1 MTERTVDIKAAIGDA
16 SMAQR
21 EARIMARVAED
32 VRVKGRTPDDALAA
46 IADMVRYTFE
56 YPADRYTECVR
67 ADIERLWREGHVELA
82 VRNCWTS
89 PTWKG
94 ISTSWQE
101 PGTGQ
106 VFEVQFHT
114 PDSLAARE
122 ATYPAY
128 QRLREPA
135 TPDAERGA
143 IMASLREVYAGEP
156 ASRAPAA
163 EKARAARLV
172 ARQLQS
178 ERARSLRFRVPS
190 DDRRDRVTYY
200 AIVDRYS
207 SQDAPAGVLRRVE
220 YAGSPGTGEQDC
232 REQGGRQLDGRP
244 QRDEAFGRDL
254 RWHHTF
260 LLYSW
265 ERGNLDNS
273 LHEIS
278 RDRATRVTDWIRRE
292 VTRNC

>member
-1 MTERTVDIKAAIGDA
+1 MSERAVDTTTVGNVAAGDA
-16 SMAQR
+16 GASRR
-21 EARIMARVAED
+21 EARIVARLAED
-32 VRVKGRTPDDALAA
+32 ARVKGRTAEKALAA
-46 IADMVRYTFE
+46 IGDMVRYTFE
-56 YPADRYTECVR
+56 YSSDRYTECVR

-82 VRNCWTS
+82 VRNCWTC

-101 PGTGQ
+101 PASGQ
-106 VFEVQFHT
+106 LFEVQFHT
-114 PDSLAARE
+114 PESLAARE

-128 QRLREPA
+128 QRLCDPG

-163 EKARAARLV
+163 EKERAARLA
-172 ARQLQS
+172 ARQRES
-178 ERARSLRFRVPS
+178 ERARSLRFRAP
-190 DDRRDRVTYY
+190 DDDSADRVTYY

-207 SQDAPAGVLRRVE
+207 SQDVPAGVLRRVE
-220 YAGSPGTGEQDC
+220 QA
-232 REQGGRQLDGRP
+232 GRQ

-254 RWHHTF
+254 RWRHTF

-273 LHEIS
+273 VHEIGQ
-278 RDRATRVTDWIRRE
+278 DRAARITDWIRRD
-292 VTRNC
+292 VTRHSPKCNPT